1 MGKRFGG
8 KGKEGAAE
16 VKSQPPKKEGKG
28 EDEVTNTA
36 AAENEGQHDHDGS
49 RKFGQDNASKSG
61 NAGYKRGKQPK
72 MSTSGLLDVS
82 LGVEHNRAKERSGGR
97 KRKSTPRGRKV
108 SEGEVEADA
117 GGDLG
122 KK

>member
-1 MGKRFGG
+1 MRLSRFGN
-8 KGKEGAAE
+8 
-16 VKSQPPKKEGKG
+16 VSFKK
-28 EDEVTNTA
+28 
-36 AAENEGQHDHDGS
+36 HP
-49 RKFGQDNASKSG
+49 SG

-82 LGVEHNRAKERSGGR
+82 LGVEHNRAEEMSGGR

-122 KK
+122 KKRRRGRGK

>member
-1 MGKRFGG
+1 MAKICPLTDTYWGRVRLSRFGN
-8 KGKEGAAE
+8 
-16 VKSQPPKKEGKG
+16 VSFKK
-28 EDEVTNTA
+28 
-36 AAENEGQHDHDGS
+36 HP
-49 RKFGQDNASKSG
+49 SG

-82 LGVEHNRAKERSGGR
+82 HGVEHNRAEERSGGR

-122 KK
+122 KKRRRGRGK